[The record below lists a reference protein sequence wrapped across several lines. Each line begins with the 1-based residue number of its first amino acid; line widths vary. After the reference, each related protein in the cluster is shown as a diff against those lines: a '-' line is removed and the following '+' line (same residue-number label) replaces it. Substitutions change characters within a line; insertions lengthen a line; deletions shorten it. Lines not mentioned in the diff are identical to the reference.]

1 LPDRIR
7 SMLFN
12 STQFMVFFAIV
23 AACYFAIPRRFR
35 WCFLLAASYYFY
47 ACWKPGYALLIVFTT
62 LVDYASG
69 IRMAAAP
76 NRSIRRRYL
85 LLSLCSNLGLLF
97 FFKYYNFFNDALQPL
112 FAPIGLHLPASHFL
126 LPVGLSFY
134 TFQSL
139 TYTIGVYRGTIQPE
153 RHLGVFACFVC
164 FFPQLVAG
172 PIERAENLIPQ
183 FRTLASKY
191 SMGSPVLARFEYAR
205 VTDGLKLMAW
215 GLFQKVVIA
224 DRIAVIVDEAFN
236 HPSQYP
242 GVCIAVAVVFFAF
255 QIFFDFSGYSDIA
268 VGSAQVL
275 GFRLTAN
282 FRRPYFATSIADFWR
297 RWHISLSTWFRDFV
311 YIPLGGNQTSAFRW
325 GAIVALVFLL
335 SGLWHGAN
343 WTFLVWGGLHGGYL
357 IAGRFLR
364 PWRAAAIQMLGI
376 NRFPI
381 LLRLFQS
388 VCTFALVCFAWI
400 FFRASS
406 LDQAIEVI
414 QSLFCGW
421 NIVAEPARMGRTL
434 LSMGLGRDDF
444 LITAAMLGIVAAVH
458 WFQEK
463 LGSVREALSRQPI
476 VVRWTAYSALLWAIF
491 LFGVFQHKEFIYFTF

>member
-1 LPDRIR
+1 
-7 SMLFN
+7 
-12 STQFMVFFAIV
+12 MVFFAVV

-47 ACWKPGYALLIVFTT
+47 ACWKPGYVLLIVFTT
-62 LVDYASG
+62 LVNYASG
-69 IRMAAAP
+69 LMMGAAP
-76 NRSIRRRYL
+76 NRSVRQGSLI
-85 LLSLCSNLGLLF
+85 LSLCANLGLLF

-112 FAPIGLHLPASHFL
+112 FEPIGIHLPASRFL

-139 TYTIGVYRGTIQPE
+139 TYTIGVYRGTVQPE

-183 FRTLASKY
+183 FRMQASNL
-191 SMGSPVLARFEYAR
+191 SMGLLPFVRFDYAR

-224 DRIAVIVDEAFN
+224 DRVAVVVDEVFH

-242 GVCIAVAVVFFAF
+242 GVCIALAVVFFAF
-255 QIFFDFSGYSDIA
+255 QIFFDFSGYSDMA
-268 VGSAQVL
+268 VGTAQVL
-275 GFRLTAN
+275 GFRLTTN
-282 FRRPYFATSIADFWR
+282 FRRPYFATSVADFWR
-297 RWHISLSTWFRDFV
+297 RWHISLSTWFRDFI
-311 YIPLGGNQTSAFRW
+311 YIPLGGNRTSVFRW
-325 GAIVALVFLL
+325 CAVITLVFLL

-343 WTFLVWGGLHGGYL
+343 WTFLVWGALHGGYM
-357 IAGRFLR
+357 IAGRLLR
-364 PWRAAAIQMLGI
+364 SLRAAVVRIMGI
-376 NRFPI
+376 NRCPR
-381 LLRLFQS
+381 LLGLVQGAF
-388 VCTFALVCFAWI
+388 TFALVCFAWI

-406 LDQAIEVI
+406 LGQALEVI
-414 QSLFCGW
+414 RNLFGGW
-421 NIVAEPARMGRTL
+421 DIVTEPARLGHAL

-444 LITAAMLGIVAAVH
+444 LIVGAMLGIVAAVH

-463 LGSVREALSRQPI
+463 HGSVREALLRQP
-476 VVRWTAYSALLWAIF
+476 VAVRWTAYSGLLWAIF